1 MQKVA
6 MGLIGYGMAG
16 SVFHAPLIT
25 AVDGLELGKV
35 VSSDAVKVRRDYP
48 DVDVVADVRELLAD
62 QAIDAVVVASPNPTH
77 YHYAKQ
83 ALLAGKHVVVDK
95 PFAIRV
101 AEAEELIELAGQK
114 GLLLSVFQNRRYDN
128 DFLTVRKVLDED
140 LLGELTIYEAHYD
153 LFRPQIS
160 TKWKEHA
167 GEGSGALY
175 DLGPHLID
183 QAVQLFGE
191 PRTVFADLAK
201 QRPGAEV
208 DDYFHLILGYG
219 ALRVVLVSG
228 WVVRQPG
235 PHFQLHG
242 TKGSLVKYGFDPQQP
257 DLQKGLRPG
266 HPRWGRDAEEFY
278 AQLSIGRDV
287 TAVSRIETIPGC
299 YETYYKGLYAAIA
312 AGAPLPVKAGEAL
325 VALKVI
331 EAALISDR
339 EKRVVEF
346 PAASIR

>member
-128 DFLTVRKVLDED
+128 DFLTVRKVLEEG
-140 LLGELTIYEAHYD
+140 LLGDIYAYEAHYD
-153 LFRPQIS
+153 LYKPQIT
-160 TKWKEHA
+160 TKWKEHR

-183 QAVQLFGE
+183 QAIQLFGA
-191 PRTVFADLAK
+191 PQTVFADLAR
-201 QRPGAEV
+201 QRPGVEV
-208 DDYFHLILGYG
+208 DDYFHLILGYDR
-219 ALRVVLVSG
+219 LRVVLQSC
-228 WVVRQPG
+228 WVVKKPG
-235 PHFQLHG
+235 PHFLVQG
-242 TKGSLVKYGFDPQQP
+242 TKGSLIKFGLDSQQP

-266 HPRWGRDAEEFY
+266 HPQWGRDQEAYHAELTVG
-278 AQLSIGRDV
+278 ADV
-287 TAVSRIETIPGC
+287 TATSRIETIPGC
-299 YETYYKGLYAAIA
+299 YEKFYKDLYASITR
-312 AGAPLPVKAGEAL
+312 GTPLAVKPEEARM
-325 VALKVI
+325 ALEVI
-331 EAALISDR
+331 ELAVQSACER
-339 EKRVVEF
+339 RVVDF
-346 PAASIR
+346 LQ